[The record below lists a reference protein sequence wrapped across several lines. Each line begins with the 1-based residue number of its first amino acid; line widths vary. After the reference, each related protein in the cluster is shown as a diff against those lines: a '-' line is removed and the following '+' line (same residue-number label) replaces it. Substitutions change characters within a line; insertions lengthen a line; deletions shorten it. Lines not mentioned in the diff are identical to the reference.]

1 MTESPTSKPDG
12 LCNRVTLGDQRMFS
26 SIYTHK
32 IVQRS
37 QKMRP
42 LAVLTTI
49 ATVLVGGLLLLPL
62 IVPLIVPL
70 ILLFVF
76 VGFIGMTLLSCQ
88 YMRQHRTA
96 SSPLS
101 TANPRNDIYHDHPNI
116 KRENSNQ
123 KSRLS
128 HTRSAELL

>member
-1 MTESPTSKPDG
+1 
-12 LCNRVTLGDQRMFS
+12 MFS

-32 IVQRS
+32 IMQHL

-42 LAVLTTI
+42 LAALTTV
-49 ATVLVGGLLLLPL
+49 ATVLIGGLLLL
-62 IVPLIVPL
+62 PL

-76 VGFIGMTLLSCQ
+76 VGFIGMTLLSRQ

-101 TANPRNDIYHDHPNI
+101 TANPKDDIYHNHPNI
-116 KRENSNQ
+116 ERENSNQ
-123 KSRLS
+123 TSRLS
-128 HTRSAELL
+128 HAKSAGLS

>member
-1 MTESPTSKPDG
+1 MQH
-12 LCNRVTLGDQRMFS
+12 L
-26 SIYTHK
+26 
-32 IVQRS
+32 

-42 LAVLTTI
+42 LAALTTV
-49 ATVLVGGLLLLPL
+49 ATVLIGGLLLL
-62 IVPLIVPL
+62 PL

-76 VGFIGMTLLSCQ
+76 VGFIGMTLLSRQ

-101 TANPRNDIYHDHPNI
+101 TANPKDDIYHDHPNI
-116 KRENSNQ
+116 ERENSNQ

-128 HTRSAELL
+128 HAKSAGLS

>member
-1 MTESPTSKPDG
+1 
-12 LCNRVTLGDQRMFS
+12 MFS

-32 IVQRS
+32 IMQS
-37 QKMRP
+37 LQKMRP
-42 LAVLTTI
+42 LAALTTV
-49 ATVLVGGLLLLPL
+49 ATVLIGGLLLL
-62 IVPLIVPL
+62 PL

-76 VGFIGMTLLSCQ
+76 VGFIGMTLLRRQ

-101 TANPRNDIYHDHPNI
+101 TANPKDDIYHDHPNI
-116 KRENSNQ
+116 ERENSNQ

-128 HTRSAELL
+128 HAKSAGLS

>member
-1 MTESPTSKPDG
+1 
-12 LCNRVTLGDQRMFS
+12 MFS

-42 LAVLTTI
+42 LAALTTVV
-49 ATVLVGGLLLLPL
+49 TVLVGGWLLLR
-62 IVPLIVPL
+62 LIVPL

-76 VGFIGMTLLSCQ
+76 VGFIAMTLLSRQ

-96 SSPLS
+96 SSPIS

-116 KRENSNQ
+116 EQENSNQ

-128 HTRSAELL
+128 HTRSAELS

>member
-1 MTESPTSKPDG
+1 
-12 LCNRVTLGDQRMFS
+12 MFS

-32 IVQRS
+32 IMQRL

-42 LAVLTTI
+42 LAALTTV
-49 ATVLVGGLLLLPL
+49 ATVLIGGLLLLPL
-62 IVPLIVPL
+62 I
-70 ILLFVF
+70 LLFVS
-76 VGFIGMTLLSCQ
+76 VGFIGMTLLSRQ

-101 TANPRNDIYHDHPNI
+101 TANPKDDIYHDHPNI
-116 KRENSNQ
+116 ERENSNQ

-128 HTRSAELL
+128 HAKSAGLS

>member
-1 MTESPTSKPDG
+1 
-12 LCNRVTLGDQRMFS
+12 MFS

-32 IVQRS
+32 IMQRL

-42 LAVLTTI
+42 LAAFTTV
-49 ATVLVGGLLLLPL
+49 ATVLIGGLLLLPL
-62 IVPLIVPL
+62 ILLLIVPL

-76 VGFIGMTLLSCQ
+76 VGFIGMTLLRRQ

-101 TANPRNDIYHDHPNI
+101 TANPKDDIYHDHPNI
-116 KRENSNQ
+116 ERENSNQ

-128 HTRSAELL
+128 HAKSAGLS